1 MRFLLYSATVLS
13 LLLFFAVAVVLALSV
28 EPEPLVA
35 REVRLS
41 PGQVRQVRDLA
52 ALHDPRKLKNGQLGR
67 VVMRQ
72 ADLLMVMNYLAGVFG
87 RGGAEIQL
95 GAGVAQVR
103 ATLTLPPNPIGR
115 YVNVE
120 ATLHE
125 GNGLPRLDPF
135 RIGRVPVPPTVTR
148 FLLTAA
154 LDAWYRSTGSV
165 RNSEVIQAVSFS
177 PDRMTLSYRWN
188 DEVVTAVRDVWLPAA
203 QRERFEIYNAEL
215 AALTRAAPAT
225 MPLSELLHGL
235 FGLARE
241 RSVGG
246 DWVPENQAVT
256 AVLSLYVTR
265 GGVTALVPEAR
276 GWSRPARRT
285 ITLAG
290 RRDLAQHFLV
300 SAALAAHGGDEQSN
314 HDALGGGDSCCWLV
328 HCHPCLER
336 PGDGFVH
343 RTPPCSSLCP
353 LRPNR
358 FDCQCGREC
367 NRGLDRHV
375 ARPGRRFCSWLCRC
389 WHHQSD
395 WFARVVSLVKNTP
408 IPSCPRL
415 DHAPSNPSSTE
426 FGPASRTP
434 NHSRP
439 RLEELLAQPMVI
451 HPGYE
456 HHMAPRSLDDA

>member
-41 PGQVRQVRDLA
+41 PEQVRQVRDLA

-154 LDAWYRSTGSV
+154 LDARYRSTGSV

-300 SAALAAHGGDEQSN
+300 SAALAAHGGDVLAY
-314 HDALGGGDSCCWLV
+314 ALG
-328 HCHPCLER
+328 
-336 PGDGFVH
+336 
-343 RTPPCSSLCP
+343 
-353 LRPNR
+353 
-358 FDCQCGREC
+358 
-367 NRGLDRHV
+367 
-375 ARPGRRFCSWLCRC
+375 
-389 WHHQSD
+389 
-395 WFARVVSLVKNTP
+395 
-408 IPSCPRL
+408 
-415 DHAPSNPSSTE
+415 
-426 FGPASRTP
+426 
-434 NHSRP
+434 
-439 RLEELLAQPMVI
+439 ELK
-451 HPGYE
+451 E
-456 HHMAPRSLDDA
+456 LDDASGGSGFSFRDLGADKAGTALGLALVQPESAERVQQRLARVLDERDFMPTVSDLEENMQVKQFAERYGSVDDARYREVVMRIDDRIAALPLYR

>member
-41 PGQVRQVRDLA
+41 PEQVRQVRDLA

-154 LDAWYRSTGSV
+154 LDARYRSTGSV

-300 SAALAAHGGDEQSN
+300 SAALAAHGGDVLAY
-314 HDALGGGDSCCWLV
+314 ALG
-328 HCHPCLER
+328 
-336 PGDGFVH
+336 
-343 RTPPCSSLCP
+343 
-353 LRPNR
+353 
-358 FDCQCGREC
+358 
-367 NRGLDRHV
+367 
-375 ARPGRRFCSWLCRC
+375 
-389 WHHQSD
+389 
-395 WFARVVSLVKNTP
+395 
-408 IPSCPRL
+408 
-415 DHAPSNPSSTE
+415 
-426 FGPASRTP
+426 
-434 NHSRP
+434 
-439 RLEELLAQPMVI
+439 ELK
-451 HPGYE
+451 E
-456 HHMAPRSLDDA
+456 LDDASGGSGFSFRDLGADKAGTALGLALVQPESAERVQQRLARVLDERDFMPTVSDLEENMQVKQFAERYGSVDDARYREVVVRIEDRIAALPLYR

>member
-177 PDRMTLSYRWN
+177 PDRMTLSYRWD

-215 AALTRAAPAT
+215 AALTRAAPAR

-235 FGLARE
+235 FDLARE

-246 DWVPENQAVT
+246 DWVLENQAVT
-256 AVLSLYVTR
+256 AVLSLYVAR
-265 GGVTALVPEAR
+265 GSVTALVPEAR

-300 SAALAAHGGDEQSN
+300 SAALAAHGGDVLAY
-314 HDALGGGDSCCWLV
+314 ALG
-328 HCHPCLER
+328 
-336 PGDGFVH
+336 
-343 RTPPCSSLCP
+343 
-353 LRPNR
+353 
-358 FDCQCGREC
+358 
-367 NRGLDRHV
+367 
-375 ARPGRRFCSWLCRC
+375 
-389 WHHQSD
+389 
-395 WFARVVSLVKNTP
+395 
-408 IPSCPRL
+408 
-415 DHAPSNPSSTE
+415 
-426 FGPASRTP
+426 
-434 NHSRP
+434 
-439 RLEELLAQPMVI
+439 ELK
-451 HPGYE
+451 E
-456 HHMAPRSLDDA
+456 LDDASGGSGFSFRDLGADKAGTALGLALVQPESAERVQQRLARVLDERDFMPTVSDLEENMQVKQFAERYGSVDDARYREVVVLIEDRIAALPLYR

>member
-13 LLLFFAVAVVLALSV
+13 LLLFFALAVVLALSV

-52 ALHDPRKLKNGQLGR
+52 ALHDPRKLQNGQLGR

-165 RNSEVIQAVSFS
+165 RTSEVIQAVSFS
-177 PDRMTLSYRWN
+177 PDRMTLSYRWD

-215 AALTRAAPAT
+215 AALTRAAPAR

-265 GGVTALVPEAR
+265 GSVTALVPEAR

-300 SAALAAHGGDEQSN
+300 SAALAAHGGDVLAY
-314 HDALGGGDSCCWLV
+314 ALG
-328 HCHPCLER
+328 
-336 PGDGFVH
+336 
-343 RTPPCSSLCP
+343 
-353 LRPNR
+353 
-358 FDCQCGREC
+358 
-367 NRGLDRHV
+367 
-375 ARPGRRFCSWLCRC
+375 
-389 WHHQSD
+389 
-395 WFARVVSLVKNTP
+395 
-408 IPSCPRL
+408 
-415 DHAPSNPSSTE
+415 
-426 FGPASRTP
+426 
-434 NHSRP
+434 
-439 RLEELLAQPMVI
+439 ELK
-451 HPGYE
+451 E
-456 HHMAPRSLDDA
+456 LDDASGGSGFSFRDLGADKAGTALGLALVQPESAERVQQRLARVLDERDFMPTVSDLEENMQVKQFAERYGSVDDARYREVVMRIDDRIAALPLYR

>member
-41 PGQVRQVRDLA
+41 PEQVRQVRDLA

-300 SAALAAHGGDEQSN
+300 SAALAAHGGDVLAY
-314 HDALGGGDSCCWLV
+314 ALG
-328 HCHPCLER
+328 
-336 PGDGFVH
+336 
-343 RTPPCSSLCP
+343 
-353 LRPNR
+353 
-358 FDCQCGREC
+358 
-367 NRGLDRHV
+367 
-375 ARPGRRFCSWLCRC
+375 
-389 WHHQSD
+389 
-395 WFARVVSLVKNTP
+395 
-408 IPSCPRL
+408 
-415 DHAPSNPSSTE
+415 
-426 FGPASRTP
+426 
-434 NHSRP
+434 
-439 RLEELLAQPMVI
+439 ELK
-451 HPGYE
+451 E
-456 HHMAPRSLDDA
+456 LDDASGGSGFSFRDLGADKAGTALGLALVQPESAERVQQRLARVLDERDFMPTVSDLEENMQVKQFAERYGSVDDARYREVVMRIDDRIAALPLYR

>member
-165 RNSEVIQAVSFS
+165 RTSEVIQAVSFS
-177 PDRMTLSYRWN
+177 PDRMTLSYRWD

-215 AALTRAAPAT
+215 AALTRAAPAR

-300 SAALAAHGGDEQSN
+300 SAALAAHGGDVLAY
-314 HDALGGGDSCCWLV
+314 ALG
-328 HCHPCLER
+328 
-336 PGDGFVH
+336 
-343 RTPPCSSLCP
+343 
-353 LRPNR
+353 
-358 FDCQCGREC
+358 
-367 NRGLDRHV
+367 
-375 ARPGRRFCSWLCRC
+375 
-389 WHHQSD
+389 
-395 WFARVVSLVKNTP
+395 
-408 IPSCPRL
+408 
-415 DHAPSNPSSTE
+415 
-426 FGPASRTP
+426 
-434 NHSRP
+434 
-439 RLEELLAQPMVI
+439 ELK
-451 HPGYE
+451 E
-456 HHMAPRSLDDA
+456 LDDASGGSGFSFRDLGADKAGTALGLALVQPESAERVQQRLARVLDERDFMPTVSDLEENMQVKQFAERYGSVDDARYREVVMRIDDRIAALPLYR

>member
-87 RGGAEIQL
+87 RGGAELQL

-154 LDAWYRSTGSV
+154 LDARYRSTGSV

-265 GGVTALVPEAR
+265 GSVTALVPEAR

-300 SAALAAHGGDEQSN
+300 SAALAAHGGDVLAYS
-314 HDALGGGDSCCWLV
+314 LG
-328 HCHPCLER
+328 
-336 PGDGFVH
+336 
-343 RTPPCSSLCP
+343 
-353 LRPNR
+353 
-358 FDCQCGREC
+358 
-367 NRGLDRHV
+367 
-375 ARPGRRFCSWLCRC
+375 
-389 WHHQSD
+389 
-395 WFARVVSLVKNTP
+395 
-408 IPSCPRL
+408 
-415 DHAPSNPSSTE
+415 
-426 FGPASRTP
+426 
-434 NHSRP
+434 
-439 RLEELLAQPMVI
+439 ELK
-451 HPGYE
+451 E
-456 HHMAPRSLDDA
+456 LDDASGGSGFSFRDLGADKAGTALGLALVQPESAERVQQRLARVLDERDFMPTVSDLEENMQVKQFAERYGSVDDARYRAVVMRIDDRIAALPLYR

>member
-13 LLLFFAVAVVLALSV
+13 LLLFFALAVVLALSV

-52 ALHDPRKLKNGQLGR
+52 ALHDPRKLQNGQLGR

-165 RNSEVIQAVSFS
+165 RTSEVIQAVSFS
-177 PDRMTLSYRWN
+177 PDRMTLSYRWD

-215 AALTRAAPAT
+215 AALTRAAPAK

-265 GGVTALVPEAR
+265 GSVTALVPEAR

-300 SAALAAHGGDEQSN
+300 SAALAAHGGDVLAY
-314 HDALGGGDSCCWLV
+314 ALG
-328 HCHPCLER
+328 
-336 PGDGFVH
+336 
-343 RTPPCSSLCP
+343 
-353 LRPNR
+353 
-358 FDCQCGREC
+358 
-367 NRGLDRHV
+367 
-375 ARPGRRFCSWLCRC
+375 
-389 WHHQSD
+389 
-395 WFARVVSLVKNTP
+395 
-408 IPSCPRL
+408 
-415 DHAPSNPSSTE
+415 
-426 FGPASRTP
+426 
-434 NHSRP
+434 
-439 RLEELLAQPMVI
+439 ELK
-451 HPGYE
+451 E
-456 HHMAPRSLDDA
+456 LDDASGGSGFSFRDLGADKAGTALGLALVQPESAERVQQRLARVLDERDFMPTVSDLEENMQVKQFAERYGSVDDARYREVVMRIDDRIAALPLYR

>member
-1 MRFLLYSATVLS
+1 MRFLLYSATVLP

-165 RNSEVIQAVSFS
+165 RTSEVIQSVSFS
-177 PDRMTLSYRWN
+177 PDRMTLSYRWD

-215 AALTRAAPAT
+215 AALTRAAPAK

-265 GGVTALVPEAR
+265 GSVTALVPEAR

-300 SAALAAHGGDEQSN
+300 SAALAAHGGDVLAY
-314 HDALGGGDSCCWLV
+314 ALG
-328 HCHPCLER
+328 
-336 PGDGFVH
+336 
-343 RTPPCSSLCP
+343 
-353 LRPNR
+353 
-358 FDCQCGREC
+358 
-367 NRGLDRHV
+367 
-375 ARPGRRFCSWLCRC
+375 
-389 WHHQSD
+389 
-395 WFARVVSLVKNTP
+395 
-408 IPSCPRL
+408 
-415 DHAPSNPSSTE
+415 
-426 FGPASRTP
+426 
-434 NHSRP
+434 
-439 RLEELLAQPMVI
+439 ELK
-451 HPGYE
+451 E
-456 HHMAPRSLDDA
+456 LDDASGGSGFSFRDLGADKAGTALGLALVQPESAERVQQRLARVLDERDFMPTVSDLEENMQVKQFAERYGSVDDARYREVVMRIDDRIAALPLYR

>member
-154 LDAWYRSTGSV
+154 LDARYRSTGSV

-265 GGVTALVPEAR
+265 GSVTALVPEAR

-300 SAALAAHGGDEQSN
+300 SAALAAHGGDVLAY
-314 HDALGGGDSCCWLV
+314 ALG
-328 HCHPCLER
+328 
-336 PGDGFVH
+336 
-343 RTPPCSSLCP
+343 
-353 LRPNR
+353 
-358 FDCQCGREC
+358 
-367 NRGLDRHV
+367 
-375 ARPGRRFCSWLCRC
+375 
-389 WHHQSD
+389 
-395 WFARVVSLVKNTP
+395 
-408 IPSCPRL
+408 
-415 DHAPSNPSSTE
+415 
-426 FGPASRTP
+426 
-434 NHSRP
+434 
-439 RLEELLAQPMVI
+439 ELK
-451 HPGYE
+451 E
-456 HHMAPRSLDDA
+456 LDDASGGSGFSFRDLGADKAGTALGLALVQPESAERVQQRLARVLDERDFMPTVSDLEENMQVKQFAERYGSVDDARYREVVMRIDDRIAALPLYR